1 MENLKKE
8 SPWQTTDEHIKQV
21 LASLAGRIREEEESR
36 YGEIART
43 IAKEYD
49 RDEREMDTDTFAALI
64 SFDIIEKLHKQL
76 TLKFFPQY
84 AQNRKI
90 LFAIQH
96 YDFIK
101 SHVTDMIA
109 ERSCCTADV
118 SRWLIK
124 QYMPFSVEAGNI
136 ATAKAIGA

>member
-64 SFDIIEKLHKQL
+64 SFDIIEKLHK
-76 TLKFFPQY
+76 
-84 AQNRKI
+84 
-90 LFAIQH
+90 
-96 YDFIK
+96 
-101 SHVTDMIA
+101 
-109 ERSCCTADV
+109 
-118 SRWLIK
+118 
-124 QYMPFSVEAGNI
+124 
-136 ATAKAIGA
+136 

>member
-64 SFDIIEKLHKQL
+64 SFDIIENCTSSSPSNFSHNMPR
-76 TLKFFPQY
+76 TEKFCSQY
-84 AQNRKI
+84 NTMT
-90 LFAIQH
+90 
-96 YDFIK
+96 
-101 SHVTDMIA
+101 S
-109 ERSCCTADV
+109 
-118 SRWLIK
+118 SRA
-124 QYMPFSVEAGNI
+124 MSR
-136 ATAKAIGA
+136 T